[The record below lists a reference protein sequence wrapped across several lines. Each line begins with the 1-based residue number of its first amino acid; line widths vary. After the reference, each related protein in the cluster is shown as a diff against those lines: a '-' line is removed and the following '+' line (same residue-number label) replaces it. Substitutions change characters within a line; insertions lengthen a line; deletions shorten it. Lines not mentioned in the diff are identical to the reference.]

1 MTNDIYWQTQADMHH
16 LWYGHQ
22 AVMRMQS
29 LLMAAVYNKVLER
42 KDFSSAVA
50 VSTSVKAPGSLQ
62 KISIK
67 TTGLEQVGKGKSECV
82 TFVHR
87 TGYGLW
93 HKCIVV

>member
-22 AVMRMQS
+22 AVMRMWS
-29 LLMAAVYNKVLER
+29 LLMAAVYDKVLEQ

-50 VSTSVKAPGSLQ
+50 AIMSVKAPGGLQ

-67 TTGLEQVGKGKSECV
+67 NTVLEQVGKGK
-82 TFVHR
+82 
-87 TGYGLW
+87 
-93 HKCIVV
+93 